1 MNVLLYMEG
10 VPEVTV
16 FFTSDLHFGH
26 PFVAALRG
34 YGKTDDAPDELRER
48 SRQGDDIR
56 KYVDWQQHDDDIVR
70 NFNEVLTIEDELYI
84 LGDLSS
90 GGKSSLQQALEMVN
104 RFKVPRKRR
113 HLILGNHDPLNGSNK
128 NSLKNIMDCFAS
140 VSRNEVIV
148 LDGRN
153 VGLSHFQF
161 RHHMDGGHTED
172 MSTNGRSEKYSKYAM
187 MDDGSLLLLH
197 GHTHA
202 KTPFEFD
209 NPREMNVGVD
219 AWEMRPVSE
228 ETVME
233 RLIHPNPL
241 SR

>member
-1 MNVLLYMEG
+1 M
-10 VPEVTV
+10 